1 MEYCFLTGF
10 LVVLLIQHCTSEDP
24 STSIQSSTA
33 VTVQD
38 GPAIPQEPE
47 LPPAEVVPAVVPPSL
62 KEVQQA
68 VQEASEQV
76 ESRGAEEVLK
86 ELLERVVEAAWGQ
99 VEVGGEAKA
108 DEEAVREAAE
118 EDALEADKGW
128 VETDT
133 KAEVLEQAVE
143 EAEGKDMDAEGGYN
157 GAGEE
162 QEVAVVDALEVVAE
176 EGEGVVEGE
185 GEAKTGSVEETT
197 AGVEEERVE
206 VIDESLGNEVSQGIV
221 EDTMQR
227 IVEDAVA
234 ALEETEGYLEVGEA
248 GAEDGEEQA
257 VLSEEKVAAETE
269 TQEVEETPAVM
280 EVAGDGEPETVVES
294 DPSLAVAGV
303 EQIEDLWLNEGT
315 QVDKM
320 EGDAIVPHI
329 DNLEIETTQTV
340 VGEPVEEINIV
351 NNAEGPEVEDEQ
363 GHLLVGGGAAEDFGA
378 EGTEVGEESVIKGE
392 SVALAN
398 EAGDQQ
404 AGEEEQIALETS
416 HGSEKEDQEVPVIS
430 APEPEDGDE
439 ASMELSP
446 ENQALTPRPSLGG
459 VEPGEN
465 ALGEE
470 TPNNG
475 NEIIAPTVDLSPH
488 DPVEAQPTLDH
499 FVKDVLAEPPQAE
512 GEEPGEANEL
522 VEDAAGNKET
532 REQGLEAWKIGA
544 ISAAAF
550 LVLET
555 VIIIIYILKCRN
567 KNSTPAFQR
576 ACEEGC
582 VEPEAAMGGDCS
594 DDTLPAG
601 NGDAQQIA
609 ALDTSDAASTLARNK
624 EQNEEERAIAMS
636 NLPPS
641 SAEESASI
649 GPGPDSSQDLRTSIL

>member
-33 VTVQD
+33 VTLQD

-47 LPPAEVVPAVVPPSL
+47 LPPAEVVPAVAPPSL

-118 EDALEADKGW
+118 EDAFEADKGE

-143 EAEGKDMDAEGGYN
+143 EAEGEDMDAEGGYN
-157 GAGEE
+157 GAEEE

-176 EGEGVVEGE
+176 EGEGE

-197 AGVEEERVE
+197 AGVEAERVE
-206 VIDESLGNEVSQGIV
+206 VIDESLGTEVSQGIV
-221 EDTMQR
+221 EDT
-227 IVEDAVA
+227 VA
-234 ALEETEGYLEVGEA
+234 ALEETGGYLEVGEA

-280 EVAGDGEPETVVES
+280 EVAVDGEPETVVES
-294 DPSLAVAGV
+294 DPSLAVAGM
-303 EQIEDLWLNEGT
+303 EQIEDVWLNEGT

-320 EGDAIVPHI
+320 EGNAIVPHI
-329 DNLEIETTQTV
+329 DNLEIETTPT

-363 GHLLVGGGAAEDFGA
+363 GHLVVGGGAAEDFGA

-398 EAGDQQ
+398 EGGDQQ
-404 AGEEEQIALETS
+404 AGAEEQIALETS

-439 ASMELSP
+439 ASMELRP
-446 ENQALTPRPSLGG
+446 ENQAPTPRPSLGG

-475 NEIIAPTVDLSPH
+475 NEIIVPTVDLSPH

-522 VEDAAGNKET
+522 VEDAAGNRET
-532 REQGLEAWKIGA
+532 SEQGLEAWKIGA

-555 VIIIIYILKCRN
+555 VIIIIYVLKCRN
-567 KNSTPAFQR
+567 KNSTLAFQR

-582 VEPEAAMGGDCS
+582 VEPEAATGGDCS

-624 EQNEEERAIAMS
+624 EHNEEERAIAMS